1 MIGAMA
7 RHRVQVLRAAGKTL
21 KQVAAE
27 TGVSQRS
34 VQRIELERPL
44 ESVADVV
51 QAAQRGVGRPSVV
64 EEWRERVAAVLAA
77 EPTLPTVEILHR
89 LREERYAGGKT
100 ALYELVRELRPKPTT
115 PQVRFEGVAGEFS
128 QHDFGQVVVRYL
140 DSSEERIHF
149 FVSRLKYSR
158 WVDVCVVGDEGVES
172 LVRSLL
178 HGFESF
184 GGVPLVCV
192 FDNPKT
198 VVVSREGGRIQ
209 WNDTFGQ
216 TALDYRFAPELCTP
230 RRGQEKGSAENLVGF
245 VKGSFFKVRR
255 FHDRADLL
263 AQLAA
268 WRVEV
273 NTVRPCRATG
283 VPPAERIAAER
294 ERLRPLAI
302 EPAEYALRF
311 SVFVG
316 PTGLVTF
323 QGYRYSMPPEAIGI
337 PGMLWLYPE
346 RVRIVAGRFER
357 EHARVPEQGKD
368 SIHPR
373 IAPRGWRRCRA
384 NAAGSTSSAKRS
396 STSARRPKRSS
407 PRSCIAT
414 ASPGR
419 AKSSNCTRH
428 SSSTALQRSI
438 EPSRLRTSA
447 SSTARPTC
455 CGCWRRRWPDAPARS
470 RRPAAPPSSAHGPP
484 ALPRVR
490 AAG

>member
-1 MIGAMA
+1 MIGPMA
-7 RHRVQVLRAAGKTL
+7 RHRVQVLREAGMKLRRIAT
-21 KQVAAE
+21 E
-27 TGVSQRS
+27 TGISYRS
-34 VQRIELERPL
+34 VHRIVHEPEVEGRALEG
-44 ESVADVV
+44 
-51 QAAQRGVGRPSVV
+51 QACERGVGRPSVV
-64 EEWRERVAAVLAA
+64 EAWRVRVAAVLAA
-77 EPTLPTVEILHR
+77 EPALPTVEILHR

-100 ALYELVRELRPKPTT
+100 ALYELVRELRPKSTT
-115 PQVRFEGVAGEFS
+115 PLVRFEGVAGEFS

-140 DSSEERIHF
+140 DGSEERLHF

-158 WVDVCVVGDEGVES
+158 WVDICIVDDEGVES

-178 HGFESF
+178 RGFKRF

-216 TALDYRFAPELCTP
+216 AALDYRFAPELCTP

-255 FHDRADLL
+255 FHDRVDLE

-268 WRVEV
+268 WLVEV

-302 EPAEYALRF
+302 VPAEYALRF

-316 PTGLVTF
+316 PTGLVSF

-368 SIHPR
+368 SIHPEDR
-373 IAPRGWRRCRA
+373 AARLAQVSGKRGRLYL
-384 NAAGSTSSAKRS
+384 KRQE
-396 STSARRPKRSS
+396 
-407 PRSCIAT
+407 ILDL
-414 ASPGR
+414 G
-419 AKSSNCTRH
+419 
-428 SSSTALQRSI
+428 
-438 EPSRLRTSA
+438 
-447 SSTARPTC
+447 
-455 CGCWRRRWPDAPARS
+455 
-470 RRPAAPPSSAHGPP
+470 PAAEAFFTEIVHRHRFTWPSEVEQLHAALVQHGPA
-484 ALPRVR
+484 ALHR
-490 AAG
+490 ALALAHERELYGAPHVLRLLAKEVA

>member
-1 MIGAMA
+1 
-7 RHRVQVLRAAGKTL
+7 VQVLRGAGKTL
-21 KQVAAE
+21 KQIVAE

-44 ESVADVV
+44 ETIADLL
-51 QAAQRGVGRPSVV
+51 QAGPRGVGRPSVAGP
-64 EEWRERVAAVLAA
+64 WRERVVAVLAA
-77 EPTLPTVEILHR
+77 EPALPTMEILHR

-115 PQVRFEGVAGEFS
+115 PLVRFEGVAGEFS
-128 QHDFGQVVVRYL
+128 QHDFGQVEVRYL
-140 DSSEERIHF
+140 DGTHERVHF

-158 WVDVCVVGDEGVES
+158 WVDVRVVENEGVES

-178 HGFESF
+178 AGFESF
-184 GGVPLVCV
+184 GGVPLVAV

-198 VVVSREGGRIQ
+198 VVLSRTDRRIQ

-216 TALDYRFAPELCTP
+216 AALDYRFAPELCTP

-245 VKGSFFKVRR
+245 VKNGFFKVRR
-255 FHDRADLL
+255 FHDRADLI
-263 AQLAA
+263 AQLIA
-268 WRVEV
+268 WLLEV
-273 NTVRPCRATG
+273 NTVRSCRATG
-283 VPPAERIAAER
+283 VPPAERIVAER

-302 EPAEYALRF
+302 PAAEYALRF

-368 SIHPR
+368 SIHPEDR
-373 IAPRGWRRCRA
+373 TRRLAQVAGRRGRLYLKRQEILDLGP
-384 NAAGSTSSAKRS
+384 AAEAFLTE
-396 STSARRPKRSS
+396 
-407 PRSCIAT
+407 IVH
-414 ASPGR
+414 
-419 AKSSNCTRH
+419 RH
-428 SSSTALQRSI
+428 RFTWQGEVEQLHGALVQHGPTALHRALAMAN
-438 EPSRLRTSA
+438 ERELYGAPHVLRLLA
-447 SSTARPTC
+447 KEVA
-455 CGCWRRRWPDAPARS
+455 
-470 RRPAAPPSSAHGPP
+470 
-484 ALPRVR
+484 
-490 AAG
+490 

>member
-1 MIGAMA
+1 MIGPMA
-7 RHRVQVLRAAGKTL
+7 RHRVQVLREAGMKL
-21 KQVAAE
+21 RRIAAE
-27 TGVSQRS
+27 TGISYRS
-34 VQRIELERPL
+34 VHRIVHEPEVERPAL
-44 ESVADVV
+44 EG
-51 QAAQRGVGRPSVV
+51 QAVERGVGRPSVV
-64 EEWRERVAAVLAA
+64 DAWRDRVAAVLAV
-77 EPTLPTVEILHR
+77 EPVLPTVEILHR

-115 PQVRFEGVAGEFS
+115 PLVRFEGVAGEFS

-140 DSSEERIHF
+140 DGIEERLHF

-158 WVDVCVVGDEGVES
+158 WVDVCVVDDEAVES

-184 GGVPLVCV
+184 GGVPLVAV

-198 VVVSREGGRIQ
+198 VVVSRAGGRIQ

-255 FHDRADLL
+255 FHDRADLR

-268 WRVEV
+268 WLIEV

-283 VPPAERIAAER
+283 VPPTERIAAER

-302 EPAEYALRF
+302 APAEYALRF

-368 SIHPR
+368 SIHPEDR
-373 IAPRGWRRCRA
+373 AARLAQVSGKRGRLYL
-384 NAAGSTSSAKRS
+384 KRQE
-396 STSARRPKRSS
+396 
-407 PRSCIAT
+407 ILDL
-414 ASPGR
+414 G
-419 AKSSNCTRH
+419 
-428 SSSTALQRSI
+428 
-438 EPSRLRTSA
+438 
-447 SSTARPTC
+447 
-455 CGCWRRRWPDAPARS
+455 
-470 RRPAAPPSSAHGPP
+470 PAAEAFFTEIVHRHRFTWPSEVEQLHRALVQHGPA
-484 ALPRVR
+484 ALHR
-490 AAG
+490 ALAIAHERELYGAPHVLRLLAQEVA

>member
-1 MIGAMA
+1 MIGPMA
-7 RHRVQVLRAAGKTL
+7 RHRVQVLREAGMKL
-21 KQVAAE
+21 RRIASE
-27 TGVSQRS
+27 TGISCRS
-34 VQRIELERPL
+34 VHRIVHEPEVEGRALEG
-44 ESVADVV
+44 
-51 QAAQRGVGRPSVV
+51 QASERGVGRPSVV

-77 EPTLPTVEILHR
+77 EPALPTVEILHR
-89 LREERYAGGKT
+89 LRGERYAGGKT
-100 ALYELVRELRPKPTT
+100 ALYELVRELRPKPTS

-140 DSSEERIHF
+140 DGTEQRVHF

-158 WVDVCVVGDEGVES
+158 WVDVRVVEDEGVES

-178 HGFESF
+178 AGFESF

-216 TALDYRFAPELCTP
+216 AALDYRFAPELCTP

-268 WRVEV
+268 WLVEV

-283 VPPAERIAAER
+283 VAPAERITAER

-302 EPAEYALRF
+302 VPTEYALRF

-316 PTGLVTF
+316 PTGLVSF
-323 QGYRYSMPPEAIGI
+323 HGYRYSMPPEAIGI

-346 RVRIVAGRFER
+346 RVKIVTGRFER

-368 SIHPR
+368 SIHPEDR
-373 IAPRGWRRCRA
+373 AARLAKVSGKRGRLYL
-384 NAAGSTSSAKRS
+384 KRQE
-396 STSARRPKRSS
+396 
-407 PRSCIAT
+407 ILDL
-414 ASPGR
+414 G
-419 AKSSNCTRH
+419 
-428 SSSTALQRSI
+428 
-438 EPSRLRTSA
+438 
-447 SSTARPTC
+447 
-455 CGCWRRRWPDAPARS
+455 
-470 RRPAAPPSSAHGPP
+470 PAAEAFFTEIVHRHRFTWPSEVEQLHAALVQHGPA
-484 ALPRVR
+484 ALHR
-490 AAG
+490 ALAIAHERELYGAPHVLRLLAKEVA

>member
-7 RHRVQVLRAAGKTL
+7 RHRVQVLRGAGKTL
-21 KQVAAE
+21 KQVVAAA
-27 TGVSQRS
+27 GVSQSS
-34 VQRIELERPL
+34 VQRIEREPPL
-44 ESVADVV
+44 VTVADLL
-51 QAAQRGVGRPSVV
+51 QTGPRGVGRPSVA
-64 EEWRERVAAVLAA
+64 EPWRDRVAAVLAA
-77 EPTLPTVEILHR
+77 EPALPTVEILHR

-100 ALYELVRELRPKPTT
+100 AFYELVRELRPKPTT
-115 PQVRFEGVAGEFS
+115 PLVRFEGVAGEFS
-128 QHDFGQVVVRYL
+128 QHDFGQAVVRYL
-140 DSSEERIHF
+140 DGTQERIHF

-158 WVDVCVVGDEGVES
+158 WVDVCVVDDEGVEA

-184 GGVPLVCV
+184 GGVPLVAV

-198 VVVSREGGRIQ
+198 VVLSREGGRIQ

-245 VKGSFFKVRR
+245 VKNGFFKVRR

-263 AQLAA
+263 AQLSA
-268 WRVEV
+268 WLLEA
-273 NTVRPCRATG
+273 NTMRPCRATG

-302 EPAEYALRF
+302 APAEYALRF

-316 PTGLVTF
+316 PTGLVPF

-337 PGMLWLYPE
+337 PGMLWLYPD

-368 SIHPR
+368 SIHPEDR
-373 IAPRGWRRCRA
+373 
-384 NAAGSTSSAKRS
+384 
-396 STSARRPKRSS
+396 ARRLAQVSGKR
-407 PRSCIAT
+407 
-414 ASPGR
+414 GR
-419 AKSSNCTRH
+419 LYLKRQEI
-428 SSSTALQRSI
+428 LD
-438 EPSRLRTSA
+438 L
-447 SSTARPTC
+447 
-455 CGCWRRRWPDAPARS
+455 G
-470 RRPAAPPSSAHGPP
+470 PAAEAFLTEIVHRHRFTWQGEVEQLHGALVQHGPA
-484 ALPRVR
+484 ALHR
-490 AAG
+490 ALAAAHARELYGAPHVLRLLAKEVA